1 MIFDI
6 VAPNLKTLLWGSQDI
21 GLGSPL
27 ISVSISMKIKWYTR
41 LIKSGL
47 IQSEPL
53 KGSGNFVV
61 AIKREQD

>member
-1 MIFDI
+1 MLFDT
-6 VAPNLKTLLWGSQDI
+6 VAPHLKSLLWVSQDI

-41 LIKSGL
+41 LIESGL

-53 KGSGNFVV
+53 KGSVNFVL
-61 AIKREQD
+61 AIKSDQN